1 MAGDTLTKTQNTL
14 KKSAY
19 VAVGIPA
26 SVINMLRDRWGDTRE
41 TVDEMRSRL
50 SDEARQA
57 FDEWVE
63 EGEKL
68 VEGVSSQIRER
79 RERLEQSVER
89 TATKAGTIGRGVS
102 ATVSHPVLPLSEVDG
117 IGPAYAEKLAK
128 AGVFSVR
135 ALLDQARTEESRLHL
150 SGQTGLGMGQLESWV
165 AKADLTR
172 IDGVG
177 DEYLSLLHA
186 VGIGTFQSLAD
197 ADPARVRA
205 KAVEVNE
212 ERHLVDNV
220 PAETTFAEWSQA
232 AGGYV
237 S

>member
-1 MAGDTLTKTQNTL
+1 MARDTLTKTQETI

-26 SVINMLRDRWGDTRE
+26 SVINVLRDRWGDTRE
-41 TVDEMRSRL
+41 TVDQMRSRL
-50 SDEARQA
+50 SDEARHA

-68 VEGVSSQIRER
+68 IEGVSAQIRER
-79 RERLEQSVER
+79 REQLEQTVGR
-89 TATKAGTIGRGVS
+89 TATRAGTFGRGVS
-102 ATVSHPVLPLSEVDG
+102 ATVGHPVLPLSEIDG

-135 ALLDQARTEESRLHL
+135 ALLDQARSEEARLRL
-150 SGQTGLGMGQLESWV
+150 SGQTGLGMGQLGSWV

-172 IDGVG
+172 IDGIG
-177 DEYLSLLHA
+177 DDYLSLLHA
-186 VGIGTFQSLAD
+186 IGIGTFDALA
-197 ADPARVRA
+197 AGDPAQMRA
-205 KAVEVNE
+205 EAAEVND
-212 ERHLVDNV
+212 ERHLVDAV
-220 PAETTFAEWSQA
+220 PGEATFAKWSQT
-232 AGGYV
+232 AGGYI

>member
-1 MAGDTLTKTQNTL
+1 MARDTLTKTQETL

-26 SVINMLRDRWGDTRE
+26 SAINNLKERWGDTRE
-41 TVDEMRSRL
+41 TVDQMRSRL

-68 VEGVSSQIRER
+68 VEGVSSQLRQR
-79 RERLEQSVER
+79 RERLEQTVER
-89 TATKAGTIGRGVS
+89 TATQAGILGRGVRAS
-102 ATVSHPVLPLSEVDG
+102 VSHPVLPLSEIDG

-135 ALLDQARTEESRLHL
+135 ALLDQARKEESRLRI
-150 SGQTGLGMGQLESWV
+150 SGETGIGMGQLESWV
-165 AKADLTR
+165 TKADLSR
-172 IDGVG
+172 IDGIG

-186 VGIGTFQSLAD
+186 IGIGTFQSLTD
-197 ADPARVRA
+197 SDPEQMRTRA
-205 KAVEVNE
+205 IEVNE
-212 ERHLVDNV
+212 ERNLVETV
-220 PAETTFAEWSQA
+220 PGKATFAKWSQA
-232 AGGYV
+232 AAEYLT
-237 S
+237 